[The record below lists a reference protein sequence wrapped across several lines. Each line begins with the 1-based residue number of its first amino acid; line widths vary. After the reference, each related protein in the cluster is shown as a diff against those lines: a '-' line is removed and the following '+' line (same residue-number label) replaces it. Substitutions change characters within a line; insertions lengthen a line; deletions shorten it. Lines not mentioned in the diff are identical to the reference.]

1 MEATVPDNTQLVE
14 LTHDSVMSN
23 LRRRHVGKEIYT
35 FTGSILL
42 AMNPYA
48 HLPIYDHETMKSYLE
63 RSVRKAKPHV
73 FASAE
78 EAFLSL
84 RKQRRSQ
91 SLVVSGESGAGK
103 TETNKHLMRYLAW
116 RSRKG
121 ESVDGAVDLAEA
133 VVRSNP
139 VLEVSAHAFPA
150 AQRTLVPRH
159 VNAPNRSLLRRL
171 ATRALAATTTP
182 HALASSSRW

>member
-121 ESVDGAVDLAEA
+121 KSVDDAGRWGEISEVKASQNPFHRNQQKNAVLNRGGRKGGSEA
-133 VVRSNP
+133 QPRKGQ
-139 VLEVSAHAFPA
+139 
-150 AQRTLVPRH
+150 QRKGI
-159 VNAPNRSLLRRL
+159 SGERRK
-171 ATRALAATTTP
+171 R
-182 HALASSSRW
+182 

>member
-23 LRRRHVGKEIYT
+23 LRRRHVGKDIYT

-48 HLPIYDHETMKSYLE
+48 HLPIYDHKSMKSYLE

-91 SLVVSGESGAGK
+91 SLVTRIGNPAHPLCLL
-103 TETNKHLMRYLAW
+103 TYLIV
-116 RSRKG
+116 RTYLPYTTQN
-121 ESVDGAVDLAEA
+121 SV
-133 VVRSNP
+133 
-139 VLEVSAHAFPA
+139 
-150 AQRTLVPRH
+150 LVP
-159 VNAPNRSLLRRL
+159 NR
-171 ATRALAATTTP
+171 P
-182 HALASSSRW
+182 D